1 MKNPLESIRTGLV
14 SQLAELDRDLAAT
27 AAQVTH
33 LKLSRQKIAAALRA
47 LGSDDMNPGLNSPV
61 PNRPA
66 PKPTQVARAVAE
78 LEGQLAATF
87 ARE

>member
-14 SQLAELDRDLAAT
+14 AQLAELDRDLAAT

-47 LGSDDMNPGLNSPV
+47 LGGDDGNSGLNSPA
-61 PNRPA
+61 PNRAA
-66 PKPTQVARAVAE
+66 PKPPQVARAVAE
-78 LEGQLAATF
+78 LEGQFAVPL